1 VRFPAGFGPFRVLH
15 QIGAGTL
22 GPVFL
27 AHDPAR
33 DRPVAVK
40 LFALDLP
47 SERIQQ
53 LIVEFERLIAAEL
66 YHPALNTPLA
76 TGIADG
82 SAYLVYEYVDAQSLD
97 LAVREFGPAPPA
109 HAVRV
114 CAQLAG
120 ALDFAVAVNVVH
132 GALHPRDVLLSAT
145 DIRLTGAGISRA
157 LEAVGVEPP
166 VRRPYTAPERI
177 EGAEW
182 DRRADVF
189 SLATLVHE
197 LLWGRRIS
205 GLGSEAA
212 TTLTPIAGGDLPR
225 LRAAFARALA
235 QNAPDRFSTALGFAE
250 ALSEALPDLATEA
263 LPPPVAAEPAV
274 AGRRASDVAAA
285 AAPLLPLDEAA
296 VPAERDHVAGPPPS
310 PPEPP
315 AIAPVASSA
324 TTAAP
329 ADPADLQLIA
339 AEEERY
345 RDVETAPSIVEP
357 VVETSSPLP
366 AHSPIVEPMRV
377 ERRERR
383 SVGLPIAAALAI
395 GLGLG
400 FFGGYGARSRTGEAP
415 AAETPA
421 AETRQPAPTAVAP
434 AATQPAPSAATPREP
449 GREFTETAVAP
460 AAPPLASPPAPP
472 ASSAGATPPAQPNTR
487 GDEPTAGPGRILVR
501 STPAGA
507 RVVVDGREYG
517 PTPVAVRDLAA
528 GTHRVRVTHD
538 GYATVERRVSI
549 SASRPAQSLT
559 IPLQR
564 SGAAPEVAESTR
576 PVTTGGVERFVGTL
590 VVDSRPTGAKV
601 FLDGRAVGSTPLS
614 MREVRAGEH
623 AVRLEHDGYRRW
635 SGSVRVVAAEQ
646 NRVTASLER

>member
-1 VRFPAGFGPFRVLH
+1 MRFPAGFGPFRVLH

-97 LAVREFGPAPPA
+97 LAIREFGPAPPA

-177 EGAEW
+177 QGAQW

-225 LRAAFARALA
+225 LRATFARALA
-235 QNAPDRFSTALGFAE
+235 QDAPDRFSTALGFAE

-263 LPPPVAAEPAV
+263 LPPVTVEPA
-274 AGRRASDVAAA
+274 ASERQASHAPA
-285 AAPLLPLDEAA
+285 TAPLLPLEEASEPVDRDLVA
-296 VPAERDHVAGPPPS
+296 APATV
-310 PPEPP
+310 PEPP
-315 AIAPVASSA
+315 AVAPVASTATSA
-324 TTAAP
+324 AA
-329 ADPADLQLIA
+329 DDTADLHLIA

-366 AHSPIVEPMRV
+366 AHSPIVETARV

-383 SVGLPIAAALAI
+383 SLSLPIAAALVL

-400 FFGGYGARSRTGEAP
+400 FFGGYGARWRIGQAP
-415 AAETPA
+415 TTETPA
-421 AETRQPAPTAVAP
+421 TETPQPAPTAVVP
-434 AATQPAPSAATPREP
+434 GATQPAPSAATPREP

-460 AAPPLASPPAPP
+460 PPPPLASPSTPP
-472 ASSAGATPPAQPNTR
+472 ASSAGGTPPVPPETR
-487 GDEPTAGPGRILVR
+487 RDQPTAGPGRILVR

-517 PTPVAVRDLAA
+517 PTPVAVRDLAT

-564 SGAAPEVAESTR
+564 SGAAQEVAESR

-590 VVDSRPTGAKV
+590 VVDSRPSGAKV

>member
-1 VRFPAGFGPFRVLH
+1 M
-15 QIGAGTL
+15 
-22 GPVFL
+22 FL

-47 SERIQQ
+47 AERVHR
-53 LIVEFERLIAAEL
+53 LIAEFERLIAAEL

-82 SAYLVYEYVDAQSLD
+82 SAYLVYDYVDAQSLD

-120 ALDFAVAVNVVH
+120 ALDFAVAVNVLH

-166 VRRPYTAPERI
+166 VRRPYTAPERV
-177 EGAEW
+177 EEAQW

-205 GLGSEAA
+205 GLGSEAT

-235 QNAPDRFSTALGFAE
+235 QDPPDRFSTALGFAE
-250 ALSEALPDLATEA
+250 ALSEALPELASEA
-263 LPPPVAAEPAV
+263 LQPPVAAEPATP
-274 AGRRASDVAAA
+274 RQTSY
-285 AAPLLPLDEAA
+285 APAAA
-296 VPAERDHVAGPPPS
+296 VPPRLPVDEAPLPVEHDHAAGPPAPAM
-310 PPEPP
+310 PEPP
-315 AIAPVASSA
+315 AIVPVASSA
-324 TTAAP
+324 TSAAP
-329 ADPADLQLIA
+329 ADAADLQLIA

-345 RDVETAPSIVEP
+345 RDVEAAPSIVEP

-366 AHSPIVEPMRV
+366 AHSPMVETARV

-383 SVGLPIAAALAI
+383 SLSLPIAAALVI

-400 FFGGYGARSRTGEAP
+400 FFGGYGARWRAGEAP
-415 AAETPA
+415 AAEPPATETP
-421 AETRQPAPTAVAP
+421 QPAPTVVAP
-434 AATQPAPSAATPREP
+434 ATQAAPPAPTPREP

-460 AAPPLASPPAPP
+460 AAPPLGSPSTPP
-472 ASSAGATPPAQPNTR
+472 ASSAGATPPAQPETR

-538 GYATVERRVSI
+538 GYATVERRVSV

-559 IPLQR
+559 VPLQR
-564 SGAAPEVAESTR
+564 VRAAAEVAEVPR

-601 FLDGRAVGSTPLS
+601 FLDGRPVGNTPLS

>member
-1 VRFPAGFGPFRVLH
+1 
-15 QIGAGTL
+15 
-22 GPVFL
+22 VFL

-47 SERIQQ
+47 SDRVQQ

-97 LAVREFGPAPPA
+97 LAIREFGPAPPA

-177 EGAEW
+177 EDAQW

-235 QNAPDRFSTALGFAE
+235 QDSPDRYSTALGFAE
-250 ALSEALPDLATEA
+250 ALSEALPDLASEA
-263 LPPPVAAEPAV
+263 LQPPASVEPA
-274 AGRRASDVAAA
+274 ASARRAS
-285 AAPLLPLDEAA
+285 
-296 VPAERDHVAGPPPS
+296 H
-310 PPEPP
+310 
-315 AIAPVASSA
+315 
-324 TTAAP
+324 AP
-329 ADPADLQLIA
+329 A
-339 AEEERY
+339 
-345 RDVETAPSIVEP
+345 
-357 VVETSSPLP
+357 
-366 AHSPIVEPMRV
+366 
-377 ERRERR
+377 
-383 SVGLPIAAALAI
+383 
-395 GLGLG
+395 
-400 FFGGYGARSRTGEAP
+400 
-415 AAETPA
+415 
-421 AETRQPAPTAVAP
+421 
-434 AATQPAPSAATPREP
+434 
-449 GREFTETAVAP
+449 
-460 AAPPLASPPAPP
+460 
-472 ASSAGATPPAQPNTR
+472 
-487 GDEPTAGPGRILVR
+487 
-501 STPAGA
+501 
-507 RVVVDGREYG
+507 
-517 PTPVAVRDLAA
+517 
-528 GTHRVRVTHD
+528 
-538 GYATVERRVSI
+538 
-549 SASRPAQSLT
+549 
-559 IPLQR
+559 
-564 SGAAPEVAESTR
+564 
-576 PVTTGGVERFVGTL
+576 
-590 VVDSRPTGAKV
+590 
-601 FLDGRAVGSTPLS
+601 
-614 MREVRAGEH
+614 
-623 AVRLEHDGYRRW
+623 
-635 SGSVRVVAAEQ
+635 
-646 NRVTASLER
+646 